1 MSWSRILA
9 QAELDLPPLVRRKR
23 ALLDRLAVLEQ
34 STDPQQRKDLAW
46 QLSLDFPGLGCI
58 GELVNLT
65 ALDLHRIMLGLPV
78 DDPAKQFVKELVAR
92 ISNKPALYAA
102 LGQAMPHSFPPP
114 RLPGPDIPPPPRD
127 IAGSMTRTAPSA
139 ASPSP
144 ALPPSPDSPAR
155 TPLPPLLSRLVVR
168 LCRGKLQP
176 SLTLADSVKGYFAQ
190 EVPDLR
196 LQLQLRD
203 DGSITAT
210 AINQPD
216 VPVRER
222 NDGFIRPIR
231 DQAELELA
239 DGSHLYGE
247 MFGITSEEHKVD
259 GHTLERSWH
268 GTLRSWYW
276 WKQEEVRYW
285 VARSHAYF
293 PRPIWNLDIEYR
305 YGDRHGGSIGH
316 FHLAGTP
323 SVTVVSINSD
333 HKKGDQGEP
342 AAIVIESLHH
352 GHDDKQMLKQLC
364 VMLQSV
370 LSIPMPTIFYGYNDQ
385 AVLCA
390 ALQISHPGSKVQ
402 HLAVPGAPC
411 NFIPCL
417 SGDSLKEHRVWM
429 APFLH
434 RLRTDAQRRVS
445 QTMDS
450 LGFFRWVTEEPVF
463 EFQIEKLGKAIR
475 ILLHSEGVLRHDDYL
490 SPARVSQVLR
500 SFAKTRGVRLPAG
513 TEAALELSHRLALL
527 GGRGVEPSRLSS
539 SLDVRQADEA
549 RRVLRTAYAS
559 LIAGLLGYT
568 GPLFWKMDAARSG
581 SEVHHALLHPNP
593 ADERLDQAAA
603 EERFV
608 VSEDEPTEPESEP
621 DAIQRGT

>member
-65 ALDLHRIMLGLPV
+65 ALDLHRILLGLPM

-114 RLPGPDIPPPPRD
+114 RRPGPELSAPQTDLD
-127 IAGSMTRTAPSA
+127 GSDRTAQSGS
-139 ASPSP
+139 SPRP
-144 ALPPSPDSPAR
+144 R
-155 TPLPPLLSRLVVR
+155 TPLSPLLSRLVVR
-168 LCRGKLQP
+168 LCRGELQP
-176 SLTLADSVKGYFAQ
+176 SLPLADSVKGHFAQ

-203 DGSITAT
+203 DGCITAT

-216 VPVRER
+216 VSVRES

-247 MFGITSEEHKVD
+247 MFGITSESMKI
-259 GHTLERSWH
+259 GKHTTERSWR
-268 GTLRSWYW
+268 GRLSSWYW

-293 PRPIWNLDIEYR
+293 PRPNWNLAIEYR
-305 YGDRHGGSIGH
+305 YGDRHGGSMGH

-342 AAIVIESLHH
+342 SAIVIESLHH
-352 GHDDKQMLKQLC
+352 GHDDKQMLWQLC

-390 ALQISHPGSKVQ
+390 ALQMSHTGSKVQ

-411 NFIPCL
+411 NFVPCL

-429 APFLH
+429 VPFLH
-434 RLRTDAQRRVS
+434 RLRTDAQRRAS

-450 LGFFRWVTEEPVF
+450 LGFFRWVTEEPVY

-539 SLDVRQADEA
+539 SLDIRQADEA
-549 RRVLRTAYAS
+549 RRILRTAYAS

-608 VSEDEPTEPESEP
+608 ASEDEPTEPESEP
-621 DAIQRGT
+621 AAIQRGT